1 MSLVAELADLVAGI
15 LAAQRDMAELEARLG
30 EMASKIS
37 NVFRAKFSKLAKE
50 LGVRGRTRLA
60 AGARVSGKLKVGA
73 THEDVSYVNVAIT
86 PRGRV
91 TVAFYRE
98 AGKSRR
104 RGVVRSVCLTSL
116 TEEDLRFL
124 MENLDPVMSMLREAL
139 RAKESE
145 LSEKRE
151 LLEGVL
157 RSASEVMAV

>member
-1 MSLVAELADLVAGI
+1 
-15 LAAQRDMAELEARLG
+15 
-30 EMASKIS
+30 
-37 NVFRAKFSKLAKE
+37 
-50 LGVRGRTRLA
+50 
-60 AGARVSGKLKVGA
+60 
-73 THEDVSYVNVAIT
+73 

-91 TVAFYRE
+91 TVAFYRA

-104 RGVVRSVCLTSL
+104 RGVVRGACLTSL
-116 TEEDLRFL
+116 TEEDLRLL